1 MFNNSRGANSAASN
15 YNSQVRSFEMGRGKK
30 KTEMADDKPDLES
43 LKRKRSDAQR
53 IFTTR
58 INRLEVS
65 AGRLREVE
73 LSEELAGLKDD
84 YNKLLDVNMEY
95 VNALS
100 QINPTGDDSESRDA
114 LAKRDASEQKFL
126 ETESKI
132 VEMLWA
138 KYAEPDIDTLVTQFK
153 SAFNRAKALG
163 PSEVLWTQQ
172 RVEGGKLDR
181 KLHELREAVYTWR
194 DYRPHGKNKWML
206 FLSLKEDKEQLMDEW
221 AYRSESELMKRDS
234 AELKDGGRH
243 EEAEDEDEGDDNPVG
258 ESVVTDSDSITAA
271 DRVAFTQPVTLTNT
285 TTPSN
290 SQPTVVNPPIEG
302 QRTVSVMSSPSF
314 MPTDKL
320 SISTYAAQGSTVT
333 SQPQSSYA
341 ATTAQNKAQQM
352 TQSILQSK
360 RSDSGLGVNFAL
372 PPTLSSTPQ
381 LTSNSSTPP
390 TGLSMGQKGSMPY
403 SSPGSYTG
411 GDNCFQWA
419 RPKIRLTPISL
430 PKFSGDRR
438 DYWRWKAEWESIQAQ
453 AEPTGSRECKKL
465 HLLDSISESV
475 KSELRLLR
483 CRDADNIFRELENR
497 YGDKAQTAEE
507 IMLEL
512 QSRPAVKN
520 HQPRE
525 ALELI
530 LAVERAVLDL
540 TDLGCEDAVQNQLV
554 IRSLESKLP
563 DIMKR
568 EWLMCVRNPM
578 NDVHPGNRFDMFLMF
593 LEDQKSLL
601 VRLEQL
607 LPSKPWP
614 ANTPERPSHREKPS
628 ERWRDKKSFTKTSA
642 SEVKRDFKQ
651 LPCAVCGDA
660 DHGGKL
666 FRCKTFRKANLSE
679 KKAQVKKVRACTKCL
694 DVHGDEGDCTPTFLC
709 RKEDCKKG
717 GSPADHHYFLCPK
730 ASTKKDTAKR
740 ENKGEEKRGTR
751 GPTEEQEAAFAELGL
766 TPHQLEAVRRAC
778 TNKVTSTVCSGRSLK
793 EQSGL
798 EEHPVLMMLVPVT
811 TKRGDSLGALVDLA
825 SDTNYITH
833 QAAERLGLI
842 GEPISLVVYGI
853 GAMKVKID
861 TKRYLVRIK
870 VWTSRGTLR
879 LHEMICY
886 GMEDIAKVDR
896 VVKSERLEQFFP
908 EVQPGELA
916 RPKKIDLLI
925 STREGRLAPQ
935 RLQRIGDL
943 VLWDG
948 PLGKIV
954 SGVHPDLFEKV
965 EVTAWQSKTHF
976 AHSMRTVAIKVEE
989 HFVGRPGGHLEHG
1002 DRVEVR
1008 KTAACNKE
1016 VLEWLKWDSI
1026 GAACDPICGG
1036 CRCGKCSPGGKE
1048 MSLADEKEL
1057 EIIKAGLTFK
1067 ERDNHSDQPH
1077 WDVKYPWK
1085 ENSISLPNNR
1095 RAVEATFLRTEKRLM
1110 RDPLW
1115 KEAYMRQVH
1124 EMVERGAAV
1133 KLTKDVMD
1141 SWKGAVWW
1149 VSHLTA
1155 PNPHSVTTPVRL
1167 VWNSS
1172 QEFGGISM
1180 NSILLKGPDVLNP
1193 IRAVLLRFREGEHA
1207 AIGDITKMYN
1217 SIWLEEQ
1224 EIHVHRF
1231 LWRDSPEDEIE
1242 DYAVVRVNMGDK
1254 PAGCIAQVAMRE
1266 TAKLP
1271 QFSEMKEERR
1281 VIEEDSYVDDL
1292 LTSHN
1297 DPHRLSKIQEGVEK
1311 ILKAGGFYLKPWI
1324 RSGQSGRRDRTESK
1338 PETLM
1343 LPNQLREEDNKALG
1357 VGYLVQED
1365 RLFVMVS
1372 INFSSRKKKMRT
1384 EIDLTEKEVEIKTPN
1399 PLTRRVLLSQ
1409 IAGLY
1414 DPIGLVT
1421 PVKQKGVI
1429 LVRRAFQEAG
1439 KLTKDTW
1446 DEPLSDELRKR
1457 AIELFKEYARLS
1469 SIKFYRSLTPSGWKG
1484 RPWGIT
1490 FSDGSCESYGAV
1502 LYLRWETSD
1511 GVVTRLVESK
1521 AKLTPLNQK
1530 GDAVKAEVCGAVFA
1544 TRLKEYVLKHGRMN
1558 VEKWYHFIDSQTVLG
1573 AIQRE
1578 SYGFQTFFANRIGEI
1593 QKAGTVADWWWIPG
1607 EVNVADLVTR
1617 GCSPEMLDENSVWQK
1632 GPEFLSSPVEDWPIK
1647 SASEVAVEA
1656 REVVSKLQRKAFSAV
1671 LTRGQAKMLVDPGG
1685 FGGEDPVVT
1694 DGVDWASVSSENGTK
1709 LTLTES
1715 REKETLWGATLIDQ
1729 MDPTRCSSL
1738 TRLCGV
1744 VGYVRR
1750 AVRNWLVRVGR
1761 ASKPAK
1767 WEAVLTVKERKAAF
1781 QDLCLAAQNG
1791 VTFPVTTLNRLV
1803 VRRDEVSGLLRC
1815 HGRVQTLTQGEI
1827 GVPLLPYKAWISTLL
1842 TREAHEVNH
1851 EGVAGTHLRARSK
1864 AWVVM
1869 GSRIARNVVDSCMHC
1884 RKIKARMCKQVM
1896 SELPLER
1903 TKPAAP
1909 FEFTTLDLFGP
1920 YVVKDTVRRRTKM
1933 KIWGVVFS
1941 CMASRAVHA
1950 DIVEDL
1956 STEGFLHTYQRF
1968 TALRGHPRKLW
1979 SDQGTNFVGARPV
1992 LQELY
1997 EFLSNIDKD
2006 HVQEKAVL
2014 RGTDWTWV
2022 FHPADS
2028 PHRNGAAEAAVRVLK
2043 RALSSVGKECDLTA
2057 LEFQTLLYLAAN
2069 LSNERPIGARAQVQ
2083 DETVEVITPNS
2094 LMLGRAGPNGD
2105 SQGFE
2110 YPTYPVVRLRT
2121 IQIEVDKFWKRW
2133 SQLAGPN
2140 LYIRQKWHAP
2150 ARNVATGDLVWL
2162 ADQNALR
2169 GQFRLGRVVEACADE
2184 RGVVR
2189 DVRVKTCRSCPVSD
2203 GQAKRH
2209 RSEENYPSTILHR
2222 DVRRLVV
2229 LLPVEEQ

>member
-1 MFNNSRGANSAASN
+1 
-15 YNSQVRSFEMGRGKK
+15 
-30 KTEMADDKPDLES
+30 MADDKPDLEN
-43 LKRKRSDAQR
+43 LKRKRSNAQR

-73 LSEELAGLKDD
+73 LSEELAKLKDD
-84 YNKLLDVNMEY
+84 YNKLLDVSNEY
-95 VNALS
+95 VEAQS
-100 QINPTGDDSESRDA
+100 QIDPTGDDSELRDA
-114 LAKRDASEQKFL
+114 LARRDASEQKFL
-126 ETESKI
+126 EIEGKI
-132 VEMLWA
+132 MELLWS
-138 KYAEPDIDTLVTQFK
+138 KYAEPDIDALVKQLK
-153 SAFNRAKALG
+153 SAFDQAEALG
-163 PSEVLWTQQ
+163 TSKVPWTQQ
-172 RVEGGKLDR
+172 RVESGKLDR
-181 KLHELREAVYTWR
+181 KLHELKEAVYTWR
-194 DYRPHGKNKWML
+194 DFRPHGRDKWMP
-206 FLSLKEDKEQLMDEW
+206 FLSLKEDKEQLMDGWTYGHEN
-221 AYRSESELMKRDS
+221 EVMKRNS
-234 AELKDGGRH
+234 AEIKGNGIGDRG
-243 EEAEDEDEGDDNPVG
+243 EEAEDEDEKGDEAVVG
-258 ESVVTDSDSITAA
+258 HIMTEIDSLTAA
-271 DRVAFTQPVTLTNT
+271 GSINFTQPVTLAIA
-285 TTPSN
+285 TPSGN
-290 SQPTVVNPPIEG
+290 SQPAVVNPPIEG
-302 QRTVSVMSSPSF
+302 RGTVYVTNSPSL
-314 MPTDKL
+314 MSTDRA
-320 SISTYAAQGSTVT
+320 SISTCAARGSTVT
-333 SQPQSSYA
+333 SQPQSRYVT
-341 ATTAQNKAQQM
+341 ATAHNAPQQM
-352 TQSILQSK
+352 LQPILQSIK
-360 RSDSGLGVNFAL
+360 SENGLGV
-372 PPTLSSTPQ
+372 SDR
-381 LTSNSSTPP
+381 STPP
-390 TGLSMGQKGSMPY
+390 VGLRMGQSSSMPY
-403 SSPGSYTG
+403 CSPGLYAS
-411 GDNCFQWA
+411 GDNSAQWA

-438 DYWRWKAEWESIQAQ
+438 GYWRWKAEWESIQVQ

-475 KSELRLLR
+475 KSELRLLH
-483 CRDADNIFRELENR
+483 CRDANDIFRELENC

-507 IMLEL
+507 IVLEL

-525 ALELI
+525 TLELI

-540 TDLGCEDAVQNQLV
+540 TDLGCEDAVRNQLV

-563 DIMKR
+563 DVMKR
-568 EWLMCVRNPM
+568 EWLMCVRNPV
-578 NDVHPGNRFDMFLMF
+578 NDVQPGNRFDRLLMF

-607 LPSKPWP
+607 LPSKQWP
-614 ANTPERPSHREKPS
+614 ANAPERSSHQEKPGD
-628 ERWRDKKSFTKTSA
+628 RWRAKKSFTKTSA
-642 SEVKRDFKQ
+642 SEVKRDSKQ
-651 LPCAVCGDA
+651 LPCAVCGDG

-666 FRCKTFRKANLSE
+666 FRCKTFRKASLSE
-679 KKAQVKKVRACTKCL
+679 KKFQVKKLKACTKCL
-694 DVHGDEGDCTPTFLC
+694 DVHRVESDCTPKFLC
-709 RKEDCKKG
+709 RKEECKKDDTL
-717 GSPADHHYFLCPK
+717 ADHHYFLCPK
-730 ASTKKDTAKR
+730 ASTKKDAARR
-740 ENKGEEKRGTR
+740 ENKAEEKRRTR
-751 GPTEEQEAAFAELGL
+751 GPTEEQEAVFAELGL
-766 TPHQLEAVRRAC
+766 TPHQLEAVRRVC
-778 TNKVTSTVCSGRSLK
+778 TNKATSSVCSGRSLV

-798 EEHPVLMMLVPVT
+798 KEHPVLMMLVPVM

-842 GEPISLVVYGI
+842 GEPISLVVYGV
-853 GAMKVKID
+853 GTMKVKVD
-861 TKRYLVRIK
+861 TRRYLVKIK

-879 LHEMICY
+879 LHKMICY

-908 EVQPGELA
+908 EVEPGELA

-935 RLQRIGDL
+935 RLQRVGDL

-954 SGVHPDLFEKV
+954 SGVHPDLFEEV
-965 EVTAWQSKTHF
+965 EVAAWQSKTHF
-976 AHSMRTVAIKVEE
+976 AHSMRTVAVKVEE
-989 HFVGRPGGHLEHG
+989 HFVGRPGGHLEQEN
-1002 DRVEVR
+1002 RVEAR
-1008 KTAACNKE
+1008 TTAACNKE

-1057 EIIKAGLTFK
+1057 EIIKAGLTFR
-1067 ERDNHSDQPH
+1067 ERDAHSDQPH
-1077 WDVKYPWK
+1077 WDAKYPWK
-1085 ENSISLPNNR
+1085 VNPVSLPNNR
-1095 RAVEATFLRTEKRLM
+1095 KAVEAMFLRTEKRLM
-1110 RDPLW
+1110 KDPLW
-1115 KEAYMRQVH
+1115 KEAYLKQVH

-1172 QEFGGISM
+1172 QEFGGVSM

-1217 SIWLEEQ
+1217 SVWLEEQ
-1224 EIHVHRF
+1224 EVHVHRF

-1297 DPHRLSKIQEGVEK
+1297 DPHRLNKIQEGVER
-1311 ILKAGGFYLKPWI
+1311 ILKTGGFYLKPWI
-1324 RSGQSGRRDRTESK
+1324 RSGQSGRRDGTKSK
-1338 PETLM
+1338 PVTLT

-1365 RLFVMVS
+1365 KLFVMVS
-1372 INFSSRKKKMRT
+1372 INFSSRRKKMRT
-1384 EIDLTEKEVEIKTPN
+1384 EIDLTEEVVEVKTPN

-1409 IAGLY
+1409 VAGLY

-1429 LVRRAFQEAG
+1429 LVRRAFQQAG

-1446 DEPLSDELRKR
+1446 DEPLSDELRGK
-1457 AIELFKEYARLS
+1457 AIELFKEYARLN
-1469 SIKFYRSLTPSGWKG
+1469 SIKFCRSLTPSGWKS

-1530 GDAVKAEVCGAVFA
+1530 GDAVKAE
-1544 TRLKEYVLKHGRMN
+1544 
-1558 VEKWYHFIDSQTVLG
+1558 TVLG

-1593 QKAGTVADWWWIPG
+1593 QKAGAVTDWWWIPS
-1607 EVNVADLVTR
+1607 EVNIADLVTR
-1617 GCSPEMLDENSVWQK
+1617 GCSPELLDENSVWQE

-1647 SASEVAVEA
+1647 SASEVATNA
-1656 REVVSKLQRKAFSAV
+1656 REVVSRLQKKAFSAV
-1671 LTRGQAKMLVDPGG
+1671 LTRVQAKKLLNPGSPG
-1685 FGGEDPVVT
+1685 SEDPMVT
-1694 DGVDWASVSSENGTK
+1694 DGASGVSVSPENRMK
-1709 LTLTES
+1709 LTLTKTK
-1715 REKETLWGATLIDQ
+1715 EKETLWGAALIDQ
-1729 MDPTRCSSL
+1729 VDPTRCSSL
-1738 TRLCGV
+1738 TKLCGV

-1750 AVRNWLVRVGR
+1750 AVKKWLASVDK

-1803 VRRDEVSGLLRC
+1803 VSRDEVSGLLKC
-1815 HGRVQTLTQGEI
+1815 HGRVQTLTQEEI
-1827 GVPLLPYKAWISTLL
+1827 GVPLVPYKAWISTLL
-1842 TREAHEVNH
+1842 TREAHEANH
-1851 EGVAGTHLRARSK
+1851 EGVAGTHLRVRSK
-1864 AWVVM
+1864 AWVVR

-1920 YVVKDTVRRRTKM
+1920 YVVKDNVRRRTKM
-1933 KIWGVVFS
+1933 KIWGVMFS

-1956 STEGFLHTYQRF
+1956 STAGFLKAYQRF

-2006 HVQEKAVL
+2006 HVQKKAVVK
-2014 RGTDWTWV
+2014 GTDWTWV

-2043 RALSSVGKECDLTA
+2043 RALSSVGKECNLTA

-2069 LSNERPIGARAQVQ
+2069 LSNERPIGARSQVQ

-2094 LMLGRAGPNGD
+2094 LLLGRAGPSGD
-2105 SQGFE
+2105 SRGFE
-2110 YPTYPVVRLRT
+2110 YPTYPFVRLRA

-2150 ARNVATGDLVWL
+2150 ARNVAVGDLVWL

-2169 GQFRLGRVVEACADE
+2169 GQFRLGRVVEVCPDA
-2184 RGVVR
+2184 RGVIR
-2189 DVRVKTCRSCPVSD
+2189 DVKVTTCRSCPVSN
-2203 GQAKRH
+2203 GQSKRNQG
-2209 RSEENYPSTILHR
+2209 EENYPSTILHR

>member
-1 MFNNSRGANSAASN
+1 
-15 YNSQVRSFEMGRGKK
+15 
-30 KTEMADDKPDLES
+30 MADEKPDLES
-43 LKRKRSDAQR
+43 LKRKRSNAQR

-58 INRLEVS
+58 INRLNVS
-65 AGRLREVE
+65 AGRLREAE
-73 LSEELAGLKDD
+73 LSEELVKLKDD
-84 YNKLLDVNMEY
+84 YDKLLDGSNEY
-95 VNALS
+95 VDALS
-100 QINPTGDDSESRDA
+100 QIDATGDDSESQDA
-114 LAKRDASEQKFL
+114 LARRDASEQKFL

-132 VEMLWA
+132 MEMLWT
-138 KYAEPDIDTLVTQFK
+138 KYAEPDIDALVKQFK
-153 SAFNRAKALG
+153 SAFNRAEALG
-163 PSEVLWTQQ
+163 TSKVPWAQQ
-172 RVEGGKLDR
+172 RVESGKLER
-181 KLHELREAVYTWR
+181 KLHELRDAVYTWR
-194 DYRPHGKNKWML
+194 DYRPYGRDKWML
-206 FLSLKEDKEQLMDEW
+206 FLSLREDKEQLMDGW
-221 AYRSESELMKRDS
+221 TYRREDEVMKRDS
-234 AELKDGGRH
+234 TELKGHG
-243 EEAEDEDEGDDNPVG
+243 EEAEDEDEGGNDVVG
-258 ESVVTDSDSITAA
+258 GHVITDINSLTTADSITL
-271 DRVAFTQPVTLTNT
+271 TQPVALAIA
-285 TTPSN
+285 TPPVN
-290 SQPTVVNPPIEG
+290 SQPAVVSPPAEG
-302 QRTVSVMSSPSF
+302 QETVYVTSSPSF
-314 MPTDKL
+314 MSTDRA
-320 SISTYAAQGSTVT
+320 SISTCAARGSTAI
-333 SQPQSSYA
+333 SQPQSRYGT
-341 ATTAQNKAQQM
+341 ATEHNASQQM
-352 TQSILQSK
+352 LQPILQSR
-360 RSDSGLGVNFAL
+360 RSDSGLGVSFTLPSTFA
-372 PPTLSSTPQ
+372 STPQ
-381 LTSNSSTPP
+381 WLNDHATLPVD
-390 TGLSMGQKGSMPY
+390 LSMGQSSSMPY
-403 SSPGSYTG
+403 SNPGSHAG
-411 GDNCFQWA
+411 AENSSQWA
-419 RPKIRLTPISL
+419 RPRIKLTPISL

-438 DYWRWKAEWESIQAQ
+438 SYWRWKAEWESIQAQ

-475 KSELRLLR
+475 KSELRLYR
-483 CRDADNIFRELENR
+483 CRDANDIFRELENH
-497 YGDKAQTAEE
+497 YGDKAHTAEE
-507 IMLEL
+507 IVLEL

-525 ALELI
+525 TLELI

-540 TDLGCEDAVQNQLV
+540 SDLGCEDAVRNQLV

-563 DIMKR
+563 DVMKR
-568 EWLMCVRNPM
+568 EWLMCVRNPV
-578 NDVHPGNRFDMFLMF
+578 NDVHPGNRFDRLLMF

-614 ANTPERPSHREKPS
+614 ANAPERPSHREKPGD
-628 ERWRDKKSFTKTSA
+628 RWREKKSFTKTTV
-642 SEVKRDFKQ
+642 SEVKRESKQ
-651 LPCAVCGDA
+651 LPCAVCGDG

-679 KKAQVKKVRACTKCL
+679 KKAQVKKVKACTKCL
-694 DVHGDEGDCTPTFLC
+694 DVHGVESDCTPKFLC
-709 RKEDCKKG
+709 RKDECKKG
-717 GSPADHHYFLCPK
+717 DTPADHHYFLCPK
-730 ASTKKDTAKR
+730 ASTKKDTVKR
-740 ENKGEEKRGTR
+740 ENKEEEKRRAR
-751 GPTEEQEAAFAELGL
+751 GPTEEQEAVFGELGL

-778 TNKVTSTVCSGRSLK
+778 TNKVTSTVCPGKSLMQ
-793 EQSGL
+793 QSGL
-798 EEHPVLMMLVPVT
+798 KEHPVLMMLVHVT

-833 QAAERLGLI
+833 QAAERLGLN
-842 GEPISLVVYGI
+842 GEPVSLVVYGV
-853 GAMKVKID
+853 GTMKVRVD
-861 TKRYLVRIK
+861 TKRYLVKIK
-870 VWTSRGTLR
+870 VWTSRGTLK

-896 VVKSERLEQFFP
+896 VVKSERLKQFFP
-908 EVQPGELA
+908 EVEPGELA

-935 RLQRIGDL
+935 RLQRVGDL

-954 SGVHPDLFEKV
+954 SGVHPDLFEDV
-965 EVTAWQSKTHF
+965 EVAAWRSKTHF
-976 AHSMRTVAIKVEE
+976 AHSMRTVAVKVEE
-989 HFVGRPGGHLEHG
+989 HLVARPGSHLEQG
-1002 DRVEVR
+1002 NIAEVR
-1008 KTAACNKE
+1008 TTAVCNKE
-1016 VLEWLKWDSI
+1016 VFEWLKWDSI

-1057 EIIKAGLTFK
+1057 EIIKAGLTFR
-1067 ERDNHSDQPH
+1067 EGDAHSDQPH
-1077 WDVKYPWK
+1077 WDAKYPWM
-1085 ENSISLPNNR
+1085 ENPVSLPNNR
-1095 RAVEATFLRTEKRLM
+1095 KAVEATFLRTEKRLM

-1115 KEAYMRQVH
+1115 KEAYTKQVH
-1124 EMVERGAAV
+1124 EMVERGAAI

-1172 QEFGGISM
+1172 QEFGGVSM

-1193 IRAVLLRFREGEHA
+1193 IRAVLLRFRVGEHA

-1217 SIWLEEQ
+1217 SVWLEEQ
-1224 EIHVHRF
+1224 EVHVHRF

-1297 DPHRLSKIQEGVEK
+1297 DPHRLNKIQEGVEK
-1311 ILKAGGFYLKPWI
+1311 ILRTGGFYLKPWI
-1324 RSGQSGRRDRTESK
+1324 RCGQSGRREETKSRTM
-1338 PETLM
+1338 TLT

-1365 RLFVMVS
+1365 KLFVMVS

-1384 EIDLTEKEVEIKTPN
+1384 EIDLTEGEVEVKTPN

-1446 DEPLSDELRKR
+1446 DEPLSDELRGK
-1457 AIELFKEYARLS
+1457 AIDLFKEYARLS
-1469 SIKFYRSLTPSGWKG
+1469 SIKFYRSLTPSGWKD

-1502 LYLRWETSD
+1502 LYLRWETSN

-1530 GDAVKAEVCGAVFA
+1530 GDAVMAEVCGAVFA
-1544 TRLKEYVLKHGRMN
+1544 TRLKGYMLKHGRLD

-1593 QKAGTVADWWWIPG
+1593 QKAGPVTDWWWIPG
-1607 EVNVADLVTR
+1607 KVNVADLVTR
-1617 GCSPEMLDENSVWQK
+1617 GCAPDLLGENSVWQK
-1632 GPEFLSSPVEDWPIK
+1632 GPEFLSDPVEDWPIK
-1647 SASEVAVEA
+1647 SASEVAVDA

-1671 LTRGQAKMLVDPGG
+1671 LTRVQAKKLLHLGSL
-1685 FGGEDPVVT
+1685 GGEDPIVT
-1694 DGVDWASVSSENGTK
+1694 DGESGASLSSEKGK
-1709 LTLTES
+1709 KVTLTETK
-1715 REKETLWGATLIDQ
+1715 EEETLWGAALIDQ
-1729 MDPTRCSSL
+1729 VDPTRCSSL
-1738 TRLCGV
+1738 TRLCGI
-1744 VGYVRR
+1744 VGYIRR
-1750 AVRNWLVRVGR
+1750 AVRKWLARVRR

-1767 WEAVLTVKERKAAF
+1767 WEAVLTVKEREVAF

-1791 VTFPVTTLNRLV
+1791 VMFPVTTLNRLV
-1803 VRRDEVSGLLRC
+1803 VSRDGASGLLRC
-1815 HGRVQTLTQGEI
+1815 HGRVQDLTQGEI
-1827 GVPLLPYKAWISTLL
+1827 GVPLVPYKAWISALL
-1842 TREAHEVNH
+1842 TREAHEANH
-1851 EGVAGTHLRARSK
+1851 EGVAGTHLRVRSK
-1864 AWVVM
+1864 AWVIR

-1884 RKIKARMCKQVM
+1884 RKIKAKMCKQVM
-1896 SELPLER
+1896 GELPLER

-1920 YVVKDTVRRRTKM
+1920 YVVKDTVKRRTEM

-1956 STEGFLHTYQRF
+1956 STEGFLKTYQRF

-1979 SDQGTNFVGARPV
+1979 SDQGTNFMGAKPV

-2006 HVQEKAVL
+2006 QVQRKAVVE
-2014 RGTDWTWV
+2014 GTDWTWV

-2043 RALSSVGKECDLTA
+2043 RALSSVGKGCNLTA

-2094 LMLGRAGPNGD
+2094 LLLGRAGPSGD
-2105 SQGFE
+2105 SRGFE

-2121 IQIEVDKFWKRW
+2121 IQIEVNKFWKRW

-2150 ARNVATGDLVWL
+2150 ARNVAAGDLVWL

-2169 GQFRLGRVVEACADE
+2169 GQFRLGRVVEVCPDA

-2189 DVRVKTCRSCPVSD
+2189 DVRVATCRSCPVSG
-2203 GQAKRH
+2203 GQSKRN
-2209 RSEENYPSTILHR
+2209 RVEDNYPSTILHR